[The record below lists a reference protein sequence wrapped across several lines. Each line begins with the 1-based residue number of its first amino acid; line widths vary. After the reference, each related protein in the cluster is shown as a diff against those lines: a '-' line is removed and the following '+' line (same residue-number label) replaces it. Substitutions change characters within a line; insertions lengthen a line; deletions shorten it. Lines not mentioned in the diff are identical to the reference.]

1 LAFAAAVD
9 HLYSSLEIMKCRAC
23 LIIALGLL
31 LALTFALSWA
41 NRIPPVSMTRTAMT
55 ETLVRINL
63 YAETNKALP
72 SSLDVLPKRE
82 GYANRTTDGWK
93 RPLQYTV
100 TGDGVITLRSLGADG
115 KPGGEGD
122 NADVSE
128 SYRSRRP
135 DGSRWVGSPM
145 WIVDAEVK

>member
-1 LAFAAAVD
+1 
-9 HLYSSLEIMKCRAC
+9 MKCRAS
-23 LIIALGLL
+23 LIIALGVL

-72 SSLDVLPKRE
+72 PSLDVLPKRE
-82 GYANRTTDGWK
+82 GYMNRTTDGWK
-93 RPLQYTV
+93 RPLQYSV
-100 TGDGVITLRSLGADG
+100 AGDGVITLRSFGAHG
-115 KPGGEGD
+115 IPGGDGD
-122 NADVSE
+122 NADIVQ

-135 DGSRWVGSPM
+135 DGSLWVGSPM
-145 WIVDAEVK
+145 WIVEAEVK